1 MHTYIHNTYLRE
13 LEVRSIKRLPH
24 WFSEVNQWRHL
35 LEKLQRNSPVYVGS
49 QSMINRC
56 RDVTQAPFK
65 KVPLPPPKKVQSQVP
80 CPNTDATISADC
92 QHSLCYELHP
102 ASRRF
107 LGVVQLKTSVYFQ
120 RGFLVFVPLT
130 SVETLYFTCEER
142 CGKCLNWQKR

>member
-1 MHTYIHNTYLRE
+1 MPPSTGQTAAQQP
-13 LEVRSIKRLPH
+13 RLCWKSTH
-24 WFSEVNQWRHL
+24 RC
-35 LEKLQRNSPVYVGS
+35 YAGS
-49 QSMINRC
+49 
-56 RDVTQAPFK
+56 
-65 KVPLPPPKKVQSQVP
+65 LPPQKVQSQVP

-102 ASRRF
+102 ASRRV

>member
-1 MHTYIHNTYLRE
+1 M
-13 LEVRSIKRLPH
+13 
-24 WFSEVNQWRHL
+24 
-35 LEKLQRNSPVYVGS
+35 
-49 QSMINRC
+49 
-56 RDVTQAPFK
+56 QAPYK
-65 KVPLPPPKKVQSQVP
+65 KNSSPLPPPKKVQSQVP

-142 CGKCLNWQKR
+142 CGKCLNWQKQEAKLLQKHFWAVNPKPIIMFGLTLHRSLHFGEAPL